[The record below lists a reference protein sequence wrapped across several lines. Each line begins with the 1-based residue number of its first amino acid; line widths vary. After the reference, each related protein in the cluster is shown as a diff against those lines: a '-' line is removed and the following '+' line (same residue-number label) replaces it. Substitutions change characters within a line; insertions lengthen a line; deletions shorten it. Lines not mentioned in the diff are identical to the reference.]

1 MPMPALAA
9 LGHALPNLF
18 TTNDRKTLLTS
29 VPTDLSPNVIVPLHD
44 LTEITRTSPCP
55 MNLCVFFLV

>member
-1 MPMPALAA
+1 MASLAS
-9 LGHALPNLF
+9 LGHDLPRF
-18 TTNDRKTLLTS
+18 STTNDRKTPLAS
-29 VPTDLSPNVIVPLHD
+29 VLTDLSPNVIVPLHD